1 MFLIWKQVLSPRQLV
16 KELPSNNHSDTGGH
30 YCVSLVLLC
39 CRPMRIF
46 YGTRTHRQISQIT
59 HELAKTAYSK
69 TPLVCLSFSFCV
81 CTCCVPVEI
90 VITIS
95 RNTVISISL
104 PSLSLSS
111 PLHSSLPSSLILFLS
126 EFPSLSPPSL
136 LSLPLSYQYG
146 YTGQSGSHVY
156 PS

>member
-1 MFLIWKQVLSPRQLV
+1 
-16 KELPSNNHSDTGGH
+16 
-30 YCVSLVLLC
+30 
-39 CRPMRIF
+39 MRIF

-95 RNTVISISL
+95 RNTVISTSL
-104 PSLSLSS
+104 SSLSLSS
-111 PLHSSLPSSLILFLS
+111 LPSISSFSSSLNPPLPPSP
-126 EFPSLSPPSL
+126 PSLSPTSMDILASRDHTCIHPEVSRSRNKKEECKIL
-136 LSLPLSYQYG
+136 TDYKRVR
-146 YTGQSGSHVY
+146 YTIKHTKMHDTSGISDMFHY
-156 PS
+156 FIL